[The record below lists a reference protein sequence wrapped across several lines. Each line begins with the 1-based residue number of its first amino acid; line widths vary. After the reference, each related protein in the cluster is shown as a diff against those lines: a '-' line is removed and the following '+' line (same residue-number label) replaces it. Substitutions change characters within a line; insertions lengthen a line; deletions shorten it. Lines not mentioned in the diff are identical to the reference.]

1 MRPASRPVHLLL
13 LHKTP
18 AHHLIDGRFDE
29 GRRDRLALPGSLT
42 VQRVV
47 AGVGDASRRGN
58 SPTGGRAVNGYNSK
72 PGSD

>member
-47 AGVGDASRRGN
+47 AGVGDASRRG
-58 SPTGGRAVNGYNSK
+58 TAHRREGGKWLQQQTR
-72 PGSD
+72 